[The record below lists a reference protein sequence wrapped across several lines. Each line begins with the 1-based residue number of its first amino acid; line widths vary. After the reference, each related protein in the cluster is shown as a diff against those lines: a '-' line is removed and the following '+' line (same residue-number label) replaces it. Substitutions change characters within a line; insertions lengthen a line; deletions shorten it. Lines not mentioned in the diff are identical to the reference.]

1 MKSIM
6 QKAALLLS
14 TAALAIALPLG
25 SAQAEEKV
33 TIAVSI
39 PAATHGW
46 AGGLNYHAQEAEKRL
61 EALYPNVD
69 ITLVTANSP
78 ADQASNIEDLISV
91 QQIDALVVLPFEPER
106 FHVQL
111 MQTYGR
117 VSGTQEKSVEVR
129 GVKRADLTTVARPY
143 WVTRIEPL
151 QPGG

>member
-1 MKSIM
+1 M
-6 QKAALLLS
+6 AVAVGY
-14 TAALAIALPLG
+14 LAWQLWL
-25 SAQAEEKV
+25 
-33 TIAVSI
+33 TIAAPRKIVNF
-39 PAATHGW
+39 
-46 AGGLNYHAQEAEKRL
+46 AGGSDK
-61 EALYPNVD
+61 V
-69 ITLVTANSP
+69 
-78 ADQASNIEDLISV
+78 NI
-91 QQIDALVVLPFEPER
+91 LVVLPFEPER